1 MEGSMAE
8 RLDWREEARLREEE
22 DARWLARIREARE
35 RAERAGREQA
45 ERAEAH
51 ARARAQAE
59 AEWKQRIE
67 QGLNAL
73 LATTG
78 AVAAAEPTD
87 TAAAIAAIPPKRIT
101 APERIA
107 EVLRTMF
114 PPSGVTDMGW
124 KEADRKL
131 KAFGVI
137 TSKPTYYRA
146 LEINRLRLCSQ
157 SQT

>member
-1 MEGSMAE
+1 MEK
-8 RLDWREEARLREEE
+8 RLDWREQARQREQE
-22 DARWLARIREARE
+22 DARLLARQREAQE
-35 RAERAGREQA
+35 RAERARREEE
-45 ERAEAH
+45 ERET
-51 ARARAQAE
+51 ARAQSE
-59 AEWKQRIE
+59 AEWKQKIE

-73 LATTG
+73 LAATG
-78 AVAAAEPTD
+78 AVAATEPTD
-87 TAAAIAAIPPKRIT
+87 TAAAIAAIPPARIS
-101 APERIA
+101 APEHIA

-137 TSKPTYYRA
+137 TSRPTYYRA